1 MNKPLIISNYQ
12 GLNQRYLYSERDLNP
27 HNRYGHKILSLACLP
42 FHHPSRSI
50 VLLTISPH
58 SIVRNGMHRQP
69 SERRDSNPRPRPWQG
84 RALPTE
90 LLSQYINDQYLF
102 ESLLHCDLAKVGFTS
117 LFGARSNR
125 CHSPTRPSRGLFIF
139 WDCKCKYVYPFFKVF
154 TQISKSE
161 DAINKQNQFI
171 IR

>member
-1 MNKPLIISNYQ
+1 L
-12 GLNQRYLYSERDLNP
+12 LHCDLAKV
-27 HNRYGHKILSLACLP
+27 GFTSLFGARSCST
-42 FHHPSRSI
+42 HP
-50 VLLTISPH
+50 
-58 SIVRNGMHRQP
+58 
-69 SERRDSNPRPRPWQG
+69 
-84 RALPTE
+84 E